1 MKRTAL
7 LSFLLL
13 SISLSNID
21 AKKLIPLKDFFKNP
35 TKTSYEISPDGK
47 HLAYRA
53 PYNKRMNVFVD
64 GKRLTSVTDRDIRG
78 VFWKGNDYI
87 IYGRD
92 FGGDE
97 NYQIFSVNVKN
108 GKTKALTP
116 FKGVRSSILD
126 DLEDKSNTD
135 ILFTMNKDNPEI
147 FDVYRLNIITG
158 KITLEV
164 KNFGNVTDWLT
175 DHNGVVRIAVCS
187 DGVNT
192 EIYYRPDSKSD
203 FKKIL
208 SLDFKNSFD
217 PLFFTFDNKN
227 LYAAT
232 NIGRD
237 KSVIVE
243 YDPEK
248 RKEIRTIYQNS
259 EVDVEN
265 LYYSKKRKVLLSATY
280 YTERL
285 QRVFLDKEI
294 ESIFKR
300 IEAKLPK
307 DIEIALT
314 SSNKEENKFI
324 VKTYSDK
331 TLGTYYLYDAKTD
344 HIKKL
349 ADIGPWLKANEMCD
363 MIPIQYKSRDGLTIH
378 GYLTLPKVAKAKN
391 LPVVINPHGGPW
403 ARDNWGF
410 NPEVQFL
417 ANRGYAVLQ
426 MNFRGSTG
434 YGKKFWESSFKQW
447 GLKMQ
452 DDISDGV
459 KWLIDQGIA
468 DPKRISIYGGSYGGY
483 AVLAGLTFTPDL
495 YACGVDYV
503 GVSNLFTFMNT
514 IPPYWKPYMDML
526 HQMVGNPKK
535 DKELLSKTS
544 PVMHVDK
551 IKVPLL
557 IAQGAKDPRVNI
569 DESNQMVDALRK
581 RGINVPYIVK
591 ANEGH
596 GFRNE
601 ENRMDFYKNMENFLA
616 TCLDKK

>member
-1 MKRTAL
+1 MKKIVL
-7 LSFLLL
+7 LSFLFL
-13 SISLSNID
+13 SISLNNID

-78 VFWKGNDYI
+78 VLWKGNDYI

-97 NYQIFSVNVKN
+97 NYQIFSVNVKT

-126 DLEDKSNTD
+126 DLDDKSTTD
-135 ILFTMNKDNPEI
+135 ILFTMNKDNPEK

-158 KITLEV
+158 KIDMEV
-164 KNFGNVTDWLT
+164 KNFGNVTDWMT
-175 DHNGVVRIAVCS
+175 DHNGVVRIAECS

-192 EIYYRPDSKSD
+192 DIYYRPDNKSN

-208 SLDFKNSFD
+208 SLDFKNSFE

-227 LYAAT
+227 IYAST
-232 NIGRD
+232 NVGRD

-243 YDPEK
+243 YNPEK
-248 RKEIRTIYQNS
+248 RKETRTIYQNS
-259 EVDVEN
+259 EVDVNN
-265 LYYSKKRKVLLSATY
+265 LYYSKKRNVLLSATY

-294 ESIFKR
+294 ESIFKK

-307 DIEIALT
+307 NIEIALT

-324 VKTYSDK
+324 VRTYSDK

-344 HIKKL
+344 HLKKL
-349 ADIGPWLKANEMCD
+349 SDIGPWLRTNEMCD
-363 MIPIQYKSRDGLTIH
+363 MTPIQYRSRDGLTIH

-391 LPVVINPHGGPW
+391 LPVVVNPHGGPW
-403 ARDNWGF
+403 TRDNWGF

-468 DPKRISIYGGSYGGY
+468 DPKRVSIYGGSYGGY

-514 IPPYWKPYMDML
+514 IPPYWKPYLDML
-526 HQMVGNPKK
+526 HQMVGNPEN
-535 DKELLSKTS
+535 DKELLARTS

-601 ENRMDFYKNMENFLA
+601 ENRMDFYKNMEKFLGI
-616 TCLDKK
+616 CLEKK